1 MKRIHIVPIDEASK
15 PKPSGKAFLLP
26 GSYSPYTIGHHEM
39 ARQAAAHAASTGHA
53 YFYHGIGAASK
64 QSADDPLTHGQKRSV
79 IRSGHR
85 DIAKEHKGMQF
96 HTTEK
101 EHVSP
106 FHQVAHLARQGHKH
120 ITIGLGSDQMKE
132 GGVKTAIERHV
143 KKYGGILDK
152 DGKVHKAT
160 VSFHQMG
167 AERHEGDMPRHEVLA
182 RLRKG
187 DMSVAK
193 AGRLRKAV
201 ASGDTELAH
210 ELMPKHINKPKYFS
224 LIQKQQARVAKP
236 KKKALVKEGCM
247 SFLDFIGEDIEL
259 THSIGRNTVEPT
271 KHFGSEYLKKKE
283 ATTFGGNQKFLHH
296 KNLGEFHPN
305 YELHRHSYEERT
317 PTRDGVRKRHIHD
330 YSIVHKP
337 SNTVVGGFVGNGG
350 KVSRKSGFKEGK
362 GDDVS
367 IINLHIHPT
376 HSKKKIGASL
386 PVQAYKHL
394 HKLGH
399 SVESGSL
406 QSPGGAHVWNTLRKD
421 PEVKKH
427 VRYHDPFEGRSH
439 AAHKLPTG
447 EIWQDEQDDRTL
459 ILHRKPKKKALVA
472 ERYMSFLDFIAEAPE
487 IDPYIDPPS
496 GSIPKFKKEYI
507 DQKKHTRR
515 SEDKYTSHR
524 NLGEIHPN
532 YELHRHTV
540 KTMSSRPYHS
550 HRFSIVHK
558 ATGDVAGEIDA
569 TGGKIDRKTGEH
581 TRGTGKGLTIDW
593 IHVHPKHG
601 TKKIG
606 TSLAA
611 AAYKHMHKLGHSIK
625 AGKKQSVGG
634 AHIWDKLRHDPEVD
648 DHVKV
653 HDELYDSSTPAHK
666 LSHGEIWRD
675 DERGQ
680 DKSIVL
686 HAKPKKKSTVSEDIE
701 LIPVHR
707 DTHVEKRK
715 AADVH
720 KAYGSKTYSSDK
732 VVKRKN
738 LGQIHPG
745 YDLHQHSVEINTGRG
760 DERAVKHK
768 FTIVHKASGD
778 VAGEMHAWGGKLH
791 PVKGVIKGTKGKG
804 LKVSHLEVHPDHREK
819 KIGTS
824 LPVEMYRHLHRR
836 GHAIQSDAN
845 QSHGAA
851 NVWNTMRHDR
861 ELQKHMMIH
870 DSGGAKNSGGN
881 AFEPR
886 AYRRPERHIWY
897 QHSRSWSHDR
907 GQKVEPSFGDEPET
921 VKTLILSGKKRKKK
935 TVKEDIEMADVSQKP
950 TTSKHA
956 LRWKTRADLPKSK
969 ASRLTKGYTIHTF
982 HGPHDSPKNPV
993 TQYHTIVHDAS
1004 GDVVGELETARRE
1017 RGGNMEHAVT
1027 STRIHADHTQKKIGK
1042 SLALAAYKHLAKTR
1056 ILSSSILQSPG
1067 GASVWNRLRKDPKL
1081 KGRVFHHST
1090 SGVVPAHD
1098 IPDKMIWAHDTK
1110 VTKSKGTPES
1120 LPPSKRHASEHSK
1133 VLGSRLTIRPL
1144 QKS

>member
-1 MKRIHIVPIDEASK
+1 MKRIHIVP
-15 PKPSGKAFLLP
+15 
-26 GSYSPYTIGHHEM
+26 T
-39 ARQAAAHAASTGHA
+39 QA
-53 YFYHGIGAASK
+53 
-64 QSADDPLTHGQKRSV
+64 
-79 IRSGHR
+79 
-85 DIAKEHKGMQF
+85 
-96 HTTEK
+96 
-101 EHVSP
+101 VS
-106 FHQVAHLARQGHKH
+106 
-120 ITIGLGSDQMKE
+120 
-132 GGVKTAIERHV
+132 
-143 KKYGGILDK
+143 
-152 DGKVHKAT
+152 
-160 VSFHQMG
+160 
-167 AERHEGDMPRHEVLA
+167 
-182 RLRKG
+182 
-187 DMSVAK
+187 
-193 AGRLRKAV
+193 
-201 ASGDTELAH
+201 
-210 ELMPKHINKPKYFS
+210 
-224 LIQKQQARVAKP
+224 
-236 KKKALVKEGCM
+236 
-247 SFLDFIGEDIEL
+247 EDIEL

-283 ATTFGGNQKFLHH
+283 ATTFGGKQKFLHH

-472 ERYMSFLDFIAEAPE
+472 ERYMSFLDFIGEA
-487 IDPYIDPPS
+487 
-496 GSIPKFKKEYI
+496 
-507 DQKKHTRR
+507 
-515 SEDKYTSHR
+515 
-524 NLGEIHPN
+524 
-532 YELHRHTV
+532 
-540 KTMSSRPYHS
+540 
-550 HRFSIVHK
+550 
-558 ATGDVAGEIDA
+558 
-569 TGGKIDRKTGEH
+569 
-581 TRGTGKGLTIDW
+581 
-593 IHVHPKHG
+593 
-601 TKKIG
+601 
-606 TSLAA
+606 
-611 AAYKHMHKLGHSIK
+611 
-625 AGKKQSVGG
+625 
-634 AHIWDKLRHDPEVD
+634 
-648 DHVKV
+648 
-653 HDELYDSSTPAHK
+653 
-666 LSHGEIWRD
+666 
-675 DERGQ
+675 
-680 DKSIVL
+680 
-686 HAKPKKKSTVSEDIE
+686 
-701 LIPVHR
+701 
-707 DTHVEKRK
+707 
-715 AADVH
+715 
-720 KAYGSKTYSSDK
+720 
-732 VVKRKN
+732 
-738 LGQIHPG
+738 
-745 YDLHQHSVEINTGRG
+745 
-760 DERAVKHK
+760 
-768 FTIVHKASGD
+768 
-778 VAGEMHAWGGKLH
+778 
-791 PVKGVIKGTKGKG
+791 
-804 LKVSHLEVHPDHREK
+804 
-819 KIGTS
+819 
-824 LPVEMYRHLHRR
+824 
-836 GHAIQSDAN
+836 
-845 QSHGAA
+845 
-851 NVWNTMRHDR
+851 
-861 ELQKHMMIH
+861 
-870 DSGGAKNSGGN
+870 
-881 AFEPR
+881 
-886 AYRRPERHIWY
+886 
-897 QHSRSWSHDR
+897 
-907 GQKVEPSFGDEPET
+907 PET
-921 VKTLILSGKKRKKK
+921 VKTLILSGKKRKK

-956 LRWKTRADLPKSK
+956 LRWKTKADLPKSK

>member
-85 DIAKEHKGMQF
+85 NIAKEHKGMQF

-152 DGKVHKAT
+152 GGKVHKAT

-653 HDELYDSSTPAHK
+653 HDELLKSSKSAHE
-666 LSHGEIWRD
+666 LSHREIWQE

-686 HAKPKKKSTVSEDIE
+686 HAKP
-701 LIPVHR
+701 
-707 DTHVEKRK
+707 
-715 AADVH
+715 
-720 KAYGSKTYSSDK
+720 
-732 VVKRKN
+732 
-738 LGQIHPG
+738 
-745 YDLHQHSVEINTGRG
+745 
-760 DERAVKHK
+760 
-768 FTIVHKASGD
+768 
-778 VAGEMHAWGGKLH
+778 
-791 PVKGVIKGTKGKG
+791 
-804 LKVSHLEVHPDHREK
+804 
-819 KIGTS
+819 
-824 LPVEMYRHLHRR
+824 
-836 GHAIQSDAN
+836 
-845 QSHGAA
+845 
-851 NVWNTMRHDR
+851 
-861 ELQKHMMIH
+861 
-870 DSGGAKNSGGN
+870 
-881 AFEPR
+881 
-886 AYRRPERHIWY
+886 
-897 QHSRSWSHDR
+897 
-907 GQKVEPSFGDEPET
+907 
-921 VKTLILSGKKRKKK
+921 KKK

-956 LRWKTRADLPKSK
+956 LRWKTKADLPKSK

>member
-1 MKRIHIVPIDEASK
+1 MKTIHIVPIDEASK

-26 GSYSPYTIGHHEM
+26 GSYSPYTVGHHEM
-39 ARQAAAHAASTGHA
+39 ARQAAAHAASTGHTH
-53 YFYHGIGAASK
+53 FYHGIGAASK

-120 ITIGLGSDQMKE
+120 ITIGLGSDQMKGKLKSE
-132 GGVKTAIERHV
+132 IEKHV
-143 KKYGGILDK
+143 KKHGGILDK

-236 KKKALVKEGCM
+236 KKKALVKEGYM

-271 KHFGSEYLKKKE
+271 KHFGSEYLKRKE
-283 ATTFGGNQKFLHH
+283 STTSGDRRKFLHH
-296 KNLGEFHPN
+296 KNLGEFHPG
-305 YELHRHSYEERT
+305 YELHRHTYEEST
-317 PTRDGVRKRHIHD
+317 PTRNGVRKRHIHD
-330 YSIVHKP
+330 FSIVHKS
-337 SNTVVGGFVGNGG
+337 SNQVVGGFVGNGG

-472 ERYMSFLDFIAEAPE
+472 ERYMSFLDFISEAPE
-487 IDPYIDPPS
+487 IDHYIDPPD
-496 GSIPKFKKEYI
+496 GEIPKFKKEYI
-507 DQKKHTRR
+507 DQKKHTRH

-558 ATGDVAGEIDA
+558 KTGDVAGEIDA
-569 TGGKIDRKTGEH
+569 IGGKINRKNGEH
-581 TRGTGKGLTIDW
+581 TRGTGKGLGIEW

-611 AAYKHMHKLGHSIK
+611 AAYKHLHKLGHSIK
-625 AGKKQSVGG
+625 AGRRQSVGG
-634 AHIWDKLRHDPEVD
+634 AHIWDKLRHDPEVG

-686 HAKPKKKSTVSEDIE
+686 HAKPKKK
-701 LIPVHR
+701 
-707 DTHVEKRK
+707 
-715 AADVH
+715 
-720 KAYGSKTYSSDK
+720 
-732 VVKRKN
+732 
-738 LGQIHPG
+738 
-745 YDLHQHSVEINTGRG
+745 
-760 DERAVKHK
+760 
-768 FTIVHKASGD
+768 
-778 VAGEMHAWGGKLH
+778 
-791 PVKGVIKGTKGKG
+791 
-804 LKVSHLEVHPDHREK
+804 
-819 KIGTS
+819 
-824 LPVEMYRHLHRR
+824 
-836 GHAIQSDAN
+836 
-845 QSHGAA
+845 
-851 NVWNTMRHDR
+851 
-861 ELQKHMMIH
+861 
-870 DSGGAKNSGGN
+870 
-881 AFEPR
+881 
-886 AYRRPERHIWY
+886 
-897 QHSRSWSHDR
+897 
-907 GQKVEPSFGDEPET
+907 
-921 VKTLILSGKKRKKK
+921 
-935 TVKEDIEMADVSQKP
+935 TVKEDIEIANVLEKP
-950 TTSKHA
+950 RGGLLSA
-956 LRWKTRADLPKSK
+956 RNFAKTVERTGNPTKRSGRIA
-969 ASRLTKGYTIHTF
+969 KGYTLHTST
-982 HGPHDSPKNPV
+982 HKDDPKV
-993 TQYHTIVHDAS
+993 QTHYIVHDQTGHVAGEVS
-1004 GDVVGELETARRE
+1004 TVSHGD
-1017 RGGNMEHAVT
+1017 EHQVIHT
-1027 STRIHADHTQKKIGK
+1027 EVHGLHTRKKIGK
-1042 SLALAAYKHLAKTR
+1042 SLAALAYKHIAKKKGN
-1056 ILSSSILQSPG
+1056 LWSSGLQSPG
-1067 GASVWNRLRKDPKL
+1067 GASVWNRLRKDPKM
-1081 KGRVFHHST
+1081 KGRVFHHT
-1090 SGVVPAHD
+1090 AKGEVPAHD
-1098 IPDKMIWAHDTK
+1098 VPEKRIWASDTLPHEPK
-1110 VTKSKGTPES
+1110 VAKSKGTPSFLPTTRES
-1120 LPPSKRHASEHSK
+1120 DPEYRR
-1133 VLGSRLTIRPL
+1133 VLGSRLVIRPL
-1144 QKS
+1144 RKS

>member
-39 ARQAAAHAASTGHA
+39 ARQAAAHAASTGHT

-85 DIAKEHKGMQF
+85 NIAKEHKGMQF

-106 FHQVAHLARQGHKH
+106 FRQVAHLARQGHKH

-152 DGKVHKAT
+152 GGKVHKAT

-224 LIQKQQARVAKP
+224 LIKKQQARVAKP

-283 ATTFGGNQKFLHH
+283 ATTFGGKQKFLHH

-459 ILHRKPKKKALVA
+459 ILHRKPKKKALV
-472 ERYMSFLDFIAEAPE
+472 
-487 IDPYIDPPS
+487 
-496 GSIPKFKKEYI
+496 
-507 DQKKHTRR
+507 
-515 SEDKYTSHR
+515 
-524 NLGEIHPN
+524 
-532 YELHRHTV
+532 
-540 KTMSSRPYHS
+540 
-550 HRFSIVHK
+550 
-558 ATGDVAGEIDA
+558 
-569 TGGKIDRKTGEH
+569 
-581 TRGTGKGLTIDW
+581 
-593 IHVHPKHG
+593 
-601 TKKIG
+601 
-606 TSLAA
+606 
-611 AAYKHMHKLGHSIK
+611 
-625 AGKKQSVGG
+625 
-634 AHIWDKLRHDPEVD
+634 
-648 DHVKV
+648 
-653 HDELYDSSTPAHK
+653 
-666 LSHGEIWRD
+666 
-675 DERGQ
+675 
-680 DKSIVL
+680 
-686 HAKPKKKSTVSEDIE
+686 
-701 LIPVHR
+701 
-707 DTHVEKRK
+707 
-715 AADVH
+715 
-720 KAYGSKTYSSDK
+720 
-732 VVKRKN
+732 
-738 LGQIHPG
+738 
-745 YDLHQHSVEINTGRG
+745 
-760 DERAVKHK
+760 
-768 FTIVHKASGD
+768 
-778 VAGEMHAWGGKLH
+778 
-791 PVKGVIKGTKGKG
+791 
-804 LKVSHLEVHPDHREK
+804 
-819 KIGTS
+819 
-824 LPVEMYRHLHRR
+824 
-836 GHAIQSDAN
+836 
-845 QSHGAA
+845 
-851 NVWNTMRHDR
+851 
-861 ELQKHMMIH
+861 
-870 DSGGAKNSGGN
+870 
-881 AFEPR
+881 
-886 AYRRPERHIWY
+886 
-897 QHSRSWSHDR
+897 
-907 GQKVEPSFGDEPET
+907 
-921 VKTLILSGKKRKKK
+921 
-935 TVKEDIEMADVSQKP
+935 KEDIEIANVLEKP
-950 TTSKHA
+950 SSGLLSPRNFA
-956 LRWKTRADLPKSK
+956 KTVEKTGNPTKRSGRIA
-969 ASRLTKGYTIHTF
+969 KGYTLHTST
-982 HGPHDSPKNPV
+982 HKDDPKV
-993 TQYHTIVHDAS
+993 QTHYIVHDQTGHVAGEVS
-1004 GDVVGELETARRE
+1004 TVSHGD
-1017 RGGNMEHAVT
+1017 EHQVIHTEVHGAH
-1027 STRIHADHTQKKIGK
+1027 TRKKIGK
-1042 SLALAAYKHLAKTR
+1042 SLAALAYKHIAKKKGN
-1056 ILSSSILQSPG
+1056 LWSSGLQSPG
-1067 GASVWNRLRKDPKL
+1067 GASVWNRLRKDPKM
-1081 KGRVFHHST
+1081 KGRVFHHT
-1090 SGVVPAHD
+1090 RAGEVPAHD
-1098 IPDKMIWAHDTK
+1098 VPEKRIWASDTLEDEPK
-1110 VTKSKGTPES
+1110 VTKSKGTPSFLPTTGES
-1120 LPPSKRHASEHSK
+1120 DLEHRR
-1133 VLGSRLTIRPL
+1133 VLGSRLVIRPL
-1144 QKS
+1144 RKS

>member
-39 ARQAAAHAASTGHA
+39 ARQAAAHAASTGHT

-85 DIAKEHKGMQF
+85 NIAKEHKGMQF

-106 FHQVAHLARQGHKH
+106 FRQVAHLARQGHKH

-152 DGKVHKAT
+152 GGKVHKAT

-283 ATTFGGNQKFLHH
+283 ATTFGGKQKFLHH

-459 ILHRKPKKKALVA
+459 ILHRKPKKK
-472 ERYMSFLDFIAEAPE
+472 
-487 IDPYIDPPS
+487 
-496 GSIPKFKKEYI
+496 
-507 DQKKHTRR
+507 
-515 SEDKYTSHR
+515 
-524 NLGEIHPN
+524 
-532 YELHRHTV
+532 
-540 KTMSSRPYHS
+540 
-550 HRFSIVHK
+550 
-558 ATGDVAGEIDA
+558 
-569 TGGKIDRKTGEH
+569 
-581 TRGTGKGLTIDW
+581 
-593 IHVHPKHG
+593 
-601 TKKIG
+601 
-606 TSLAA
+606 
-611 AAYKHMHKLGHSIK
+611 
-625 AGKKQSVGG
+625 
-634 AHIWDKLRHDPEVD
+634 
-648 DHVKV
+648 
-653 HDELYDSSTPAHK
+653 
-666 LSHGEIWRD
+666 
-675 DERGQ
+675 
-680 DKSIVL
+680 
-686 HAKPKKKSTVSEDIE
+686 STVSEDIE

-836 GHAIQSDAN
+836 GHAIQSDAI

-870 DSGGAKNSGGN
+870 DSGGAKNSRGN

-897 QHSRSWSHDR
+897 QHGRNWSSGR
-907 GQKVEPSFGDEPET
+907 EKVEGSHGDEPET

-935 TVKEDIEMADVSQKP
+935 TVKEDIEIANVLEKP
-950 TTSKHA
+950 SSGLLSPRNFA
-956 LRWKTRADLPKSK
+956 KTVERTGNPTKRSGRIA
-969 ASRLTKGYTIHTF
+969 KGYTLHTST
-982 HGPHDSPKNPV
+982 HKDDPKV
-993 TQYHTIVHDAS
+993 QTHYIVHDQTDHVAGEVS
-1004 GDVVGELETARRE
+1004 TVSHGD
-1017 RGGNMEHAVT
+1017 EHQVIHTEVHGAH
-1027 STRIHADHTQKKIGK
+1027 TRKKIGK
-1042 SLALAAYKHLAKTR
+1042 SLAALAYKHIAKKKGN
-1056 ILSSSILQSPG
+1056 LWSSGLQSPG
-1067 GASVWNRLRKDPKL
+1067 GASVWNRLRKDPKM
-1081 KGRVFHHST
+1081 KGRVFHHT
-1090 SGVVPAHD
+1090 RAGEVPAHD
-1098 IPDKMIWAHDTK
+1098 VPEKRIWASDTLEDEPK
-1110 VTKSKGTPES
+1110 VTKSKGTPSFLPTTGES
-1120 LPPSKRHASEHSK
+1120 DLEHRR
-1133 VLGSRLTIRPL
+1133 VLGSRLVIRPL

>member
-1098 IPDKMIWAHDTK
+1098 IPDKMIWAHETK

>member
-39 ARQAAAHAASTGHA
+39 ARQAAAHAASTGHT

-85 DIAKEHKGMQF
+85 NIAKEHKGMQF

-106 FHQVAHLARQGHKH
+106 FRQVAHLARQGHKH

-152 DGKVHKAT
+152 GGKVHKAT

-283 ATTFGGNQKFLHH
+283 ATTFGGKQKFLHH

-459 ILHRKPKKKALVA
+459 ILHRKPKKK
-472 ERYMSFLDFIAEAPE
+472 
-487 IDPYIDPPS
+487 
-496 GSIPKFKKEYI
+496 
-507 DQKKHTRR
+507 
-515 SEDKYTSHR
+515 
-524 NLGEIHPN
+524 
-532 YELHRHTV
+532 
-540 KTMSSRPYHS
+540 
-550 HRFSIVHK
+550 
-558 ATGDVAGEIDA
+558 
-569 TGGKIDRKTGEH
+569 
-581 TRGTGKGLTIDW
+581 
-593 IHVHPKHG
+593 
-601 TKKIG
+601 
-606 TSLAA
+606 
-611 AAYKHMHKLGHSIK
+611 
-625 AGKKQSVGG
+625 
-634 AHIWDKLRHDPEVD
+634 
-648 DHVKV
+648 
-653 HDELYDSSTPAHK
+653 
-666 LSHGEIWRD
+666 
-675 DERGQ
+675 
-680 DKSIVL
+680 
-686 HAKPKKKSTVSEDIE
+686 STVSEDIE

-836 GHAIQSDAN
+836 GHAIQSDAI

-870 DSGGAKNSGGN
+870 DSGGAKNSRGN

-897 QHSRSWSHDR
+897 QHGRNWSSGR
-907 GQKVEPSFGDEPET
+907 EKVEGSHGDEPET

-935 TVKEDIEMADVSQKP
+935 TVKEDIEIANVLEKP
-950 TTSKHA
+950 SSGLLSPRNFA
-956 LRWKTRADLPKSK
+956 KTVERTGNPTKRSGRIA
-969 ASRLTKGYTIHTF
+969 KGYTLHTST
-982 HGPHDSPKNPV
+982 HKDDPKV
-993 TQYHTIVHDAS
+993 QTHYIVHDQTGHVAGEVS
-1004 GDVVGELETARRE
+1004 TVSHGD
-1017 RGGNMEHAVT
+1017 EHQVIHTEVHGAH
-1027 STRIHADHTQKKIGK
+1027 TRKKIGK
-1042 SLALAAYKHLAKTR
+1042 SLAALAYKHIAKKKGN
-1056 ILSSSILQSPG
+1056 LWSSGLQSPG
-1067 GASVWNRLRKDPKL
+1067 GASVWNRLRKDPKM
-1081 KGRVFHHST
+1081 KGRVFHHT
-1090 SGVVPAHD
+1090 RAGEVPAHD
-1098 IPDKMIWAHDTK
+1098 VPEKRIWASDTLEDEPK
-1110 VTKSKGTPES
+1110 VTKSKGTPSFLPTTGES
-1120 LPPSKRHASEHSK
+1120 DLEHRR
-1133 VLGSRLTIRPL
+1133 VLGSRLVIRPL

>member
-39 ARQAAAHAASTGHA
+39 ARQAAAHAASTGHS

-85 DIAKEHKGMQF
+85 NIAKEHKGMQF

-106 FHQVAHLARQGHKH
+106 FRQVAHLARQGHKH

-152 DGKVHKAT
+152 GGKVHKAT

-182 RLRKG
+182 RIRKG

-224 LIQKQQARVAKP
+224 LIKKQQARVAKP

-283 ATTFGGNQKFLHH
+283 ATTFGGKQKFLHH

-367 IINLHIHPT
+367 IINLHVHPT

-459 ILHRKPKKKALVA
+459 ILHRKPKKKALV
-472 ERYMSFLDFIAEAPE
+472 
-487 IDPYIDPPS
+487 
-496 GSIPKFKKEYI
+496 
-507 DQKKHTRR
+507 
-515 SEDKYTSHR
+515 
-524 NLGEIHPN
+524 
-532 YELHRHTV
+532 
-540 KTMSSRPYHS
+540 
-550 HRFSIVHK
+550 
-558 ATGDVAGEIDA
+558 
-569 TGGKIDRKTGEH
+569 
-581 TRGTGKGLTIDW
+581 
-593 IHVHPKHG
+593 
-601 TKKIG
+601 
-606 TSLAA
+606 
-611 AAYKHMHKLGHSIK
+611 
-625 AGKKQSVGG
+625 
-634 AHIWDKLRHDPEVD
+634 
-648 DHVKV
+648 
-653 HDELYDSSTPAHK
+653 
-666 LSHGEIWRD
+666 
-675 DERGQ
+675 
-680 DKSIVL
+680 
-686 HAKPKKKSTVSEDIE
+686 
-701 LIPVHR
+701 
-707 DTHVEKRK
+707 
-715 AADVH
+715 
-720 KAYGSKTYSSDK
+720 
-732 VVKRKN
+732 
-738 LGQIHPG
+738 
-745 YDLHQHSVEINTGRG
+745 
-760 DERAVKHK
+760 
-768 FTIVHKASGD
+768 
-778 VAGEMHAWGGKLH
+778 
-791 PVKGVIKGTKGKG
+791 
-804 LKVSHLEVHPDHREK
+804 
-819 KIGTS
+819 
-824 LPVEMYRHLHRR
+824 
-836 GHAIQSDAN
+836 
-845 QSHGAA
+845 
-851 NVWNTMRHDR
+851 
-861 ELQKHMMIH
+861 
-870 DSGGAKNSGGN
+870 
-881 AFEPR
+881 
-886 AYRRPERHIWY
+886 
-897 QHSRSWSHDR
+897 
-907 GQKVEPSFGDEPET
+907 
-921 VKTLILSGKKRKKK
+921 
-935 TVKEDIEMADVSQKP
+935 KEDIEIANVLEKP
-950 TTSKHA
+950 SSGLLSPRNFA
-956 LRWKTRADLPKSK
+956 KTVERTGNPTKRSGRIA
-969 ASRLTKGYTIHTF
+969 KGYTLHTST
-982 HGPHDSPKNPV
+982 HKDDPKV
-993 TQYHTIVHDAS
+993 QTHYIVHDQTGHVAGEVS
-1004 GDVVGELETARRE
+1004 TVSHGD
-1017 RGGNMEHAVT
+1017 EHQVIHTEVHGAH
-1027 STRIHADHTQKKIGK
+1027 TRKKIGK
-1042 SLALAAYKHLAKTR
+1042 SLAALAYKHIAKKKGN
-1056 ILSSSILQSPG
+1056 LWSSGLQSPG
-1067 GASVWNRLRKDPKL
+1067 GASVWNRLRKDPKM
-1081 KGRVFHHST
+1081 KGRVFHHT
-1090 SGVVPAHD
+1090 RAGEVPAHD
-1098 IPDKMIWAHDTK
+1098 VPEKRIWASDTLEDEPK
-1110 VTKSKGTPES
+1110 VTKSKGTPSFLPTTGES
-1120 LPPSKRHASEHSK
+1120 DLEHRR
-1133 VLGSRLTIRPL
+1133 VLGSRLVIRPL
-1144 QKS
+1144 RKS

>member
-39 ARQAAAHAASTGHA
+39 ARQAAAHAASTGHT

-85 DIAKEHKGMQF
+85 NIAKEHKGMQF

-106 FHQVAHLARQGHKH
+106 FRQVAHLARQGHKH

-152 DGKVHKAT
+152 GGKVHKAT

-224 LIQKQQARVAKP
+224 LIKKQQARVAKP

-283 ATTFGGNQKFLHH
+283 ATTFGGKQKFLHH

-459 ILHRKPKKKALVA
+459 ILHRKPKKKALV
-472 ERYMSFLDFIAEAPE
+472 
-487 IDPYIDPPS
+487 
-496 GSIPKFKKEYI
+496 
-507 DQKKHTRR
+507 
-515 SEDKYTSHR
+515 
-524 NLGEIHPN
+524 
-532 YELHRHTV
+532 
-540 KTMSSRPYHS
+540 
-550 HRFSIVHK
+550 
-558 ATGDVAGEIDA
+558 
-569 TGGKIDRKTGEH
+569 
-581 TRGTGKGLTIDW
+581 
-593 IHVHPKHG
+593 
-601 TKKIG
+601 
-606 TSLAA
+606 
-611 AAYKHMHKLGHSIK
+611 
-625 AGKKQSVGG
+625 
-634 AHIWDKLRHDPEVD
+634 
-648 DHVKV
+648 
-653 HDELYDSSTPAHK
+653 
-666 LSHGEIWRD
+666 
-675 DERGQ
+675 
-680 DKSIVL
+680 
-686 HAKPKKKSTVSEDIE
+686 
-701 LIPVHR
+701 
-707 DTHVEKRK
+707 
-715 AADVH
+715 
-720 KAYGSKTYSSDK
+720 
-732 VVKRKN
+732 
-738 LGQIHPG
+738 
-745 YDLHQHSVEINTGRG
+745 
-760 DERAVKHK
+760 
-768 FTIVHKASGD
+768 
-778 VAGEMHAWGGKLH
+778 
-791 PVKGVIKGTKGKG
+791 
-804 LKVSHLEVHPDHREK
+804 
-819 KIGTS
+819 
-824 LPVEMYRHLHRR
+824 
-836 GHAIQSDAN
+836 
-845 QSHGAA
+845 
-851 NVWNTMRHDR
+851 
-861 ELQKHMMIH
+861 
-870 DSGGAKNSGGN
+870 
-881 AFEPR
+881 
-886 AYRRPERHIWY
+886 
-897 QHSRSWSHDR
+897 
-907 GQKVEPSFGDEPET
+907 
-921 VKTLILSGKKRKKK
+921 
-935 TVKEDIEMADVSQKP
+935 KEDIEIANVLEKP
-950 TTSKHA
+950 SSGLLSPRNFT
-956 LRWKTRADLPKSK
+956 KTVERTGNPTKRSGRIA
-969 ASRLTKGYTIHTF
+969 KGYTLHTST
-982 HGPHDSPKNPV
+982 HKDDPKV
-993 TQYHTIVHDAS
+993 QTHYIVHDQTGHVAGEVS
-1004 GDVVGELETARRE
+1004 TVSHGD
-1017 RGGNMEHAVT
+1017 EHQVIHTEVHGAH
-1027 STRIHADHTQKKIGK
+1027 TRKKIGK
-1042 SLALAAYKHLAKTR
+1042 SLAALAYKHIAKKKGN
-1056 ILSSSILQSPG
+1056 LWSSGLQSPG
-1067 GASVWNRLRKDPKL
+1067 GASVWNRLRKDPKM
-1081 KGRVFHHST
+1081 KGRVFHHT
-1090 SGVVPAHD
+1090 RAGEVPAHD
-1098 IPDKMIWAHDTK
+1098 VPEKRIWASDTLEDEPK
-1110 VTKSKGTPES
+1110 VTKSKGTPSFLPTTGES
-1120 LPPSKRHASEHSK
+1120 DLEHRR
-1133 VLGSRLTIRPL
+1133 VLGSRLVIRPL
-1144 QKS
+1144 RKS

>member
-39 ARQAAAHAASTGHA
+39 ARQAAAHAASTGHTH
-53 YFYHGIGAASK
+53 FYHGIGAASK

-236 KKKALVKEGCM
+236 KKKALVAERYISFLDFISEAPEIDPYIEPSESEYPHKYDKHFRDGKKQHVYDPKNDRYVGHRNLGEIHPGYELHRHTMARRGIGRGEDPVVHFHRYTIVHKKSKDVAGEIDATAGKMNRKTGEHRPGTGKGLKIEWVGVHSDHSSKKAGKSLAVAAYKHLHSKGHSIKSDVRQSYGGAHVWDKMRHDPDVKDHVKFHDQLDNKATPAHELSHGRIWKQDQSGQESTLVLHAKPKKKALVKEGCM

-283 ATTFGGNQKFLHH
+283 ATTFGGKQKFLHH

-459 ILHRKPKKKALVA
+459 ILHRKPK
-472 ERYMSFLDFIAEAPE
+472 
-487 IDPYIDPPS
+487 
-496 GSIPKFKKEYI
+496 
-507 DQKKHTRR
+507 
-515 SEDKYTSHR
+515 
-524 NLGEIHPN
+524 N
-532 YELHRHTV
+532 
-540 KTMSSRPYHS
+540 
-550 HRFSIVHK
+550 
-558 ATGDVAGEIDA
+558 
-569 TGGKIDRKTGEH
+569 
-581 TRGTGKGLTIDW
+581 
-593 IHVHPKHG
+593 
-601 TKKIG
+601 
-606 TSLAA
+606 
-611 AAYKHMHKLGHSIK
+611 
-625 AGKKQSVGG
+625 
-634 AHIWDKLRHDPEVD
+634 
-648 DHVKV
+648 
-653 HDELYDSSTPAHK
+653 
-666 LSHGEIWRD
+666 
-675 DERGQ
+675 
-680 DKSIVL
+680 
-686 HAKPKKKSTVSEDIE
+686 KP
-701 LIPVHR
+701 
-707 DTHVEKRK
+707 
-715 AADVH
+715 
-720 KAYGSKTYSSDK
+720 
-732 VVKRKN
+732 
-738 LGQIHPG
+738 
-745 YDLHQHSVEINTGRG
+745 
-760 DERAVKHK
+760 
-768 FTIVHKASGD
+768 
-778 VAGEMHAWGGKLH
+778 
-791 PVKGVIKGTKGKG
+791 
-804 LKVSHLEVHPDHREK
+804 
-819 KIGTS
+819 
-824 LPVEMYRHLHRR
+824 
-836 GHAIQSDAN
+836 
-845 QSHGAA
+845 
-851 NVWNTMRHDR
+851 
-861 ELQKHMMIH
+861 
-870 DSGGAKNSGGN
+870 
-881 AFEPR
+881 
-886 AYRRPERHIWY
+886 
-897 QHSRSWSHDR
+897 
-907 GQKVEPSFGDEPET
+907 
-921 VKTLILSGKKRKKK
+921 KKK

-1098 IPDKMIWAHDTK
+1098 IPDKMIWAHETK

>member
-1 MKRIHIVPIDEASK
+1 MKRIHIVP
-15 PKPSGKAFLLP
+15 
-26 GSYSPYTIGHHEM
+26 T
-39 ARQAAAHAASTGHA
+39 QA
-53 YFYHGIGAASK
+53 
-64 QSADDPLTHGQKRSV
+64 
-79 IRSGHR
+79 
-85 DIAKEHKGMQF
+85 
-96 HTTEK
+96 
-101 EHVSP
+101 VS
-106 FHQVAHLARQGHKH
+106 
-120 ITIGLGSDQMKE
+120 
-132 GGVKTAIERHV
+132 
-143 KKYGGILDK
+143 
-152 DGKVHKAT
+152 
-160 VSFHQMG
+160 
-167 AERHEGDMPRHEVLA
+167 
-182 RLRKG
+182 
-187 DMSVAK
+187 
-193 AGRLRKAV
+193 
-201 ASGDTELAH
+201 
-210 ELMPKHINKPKYFS
+210 
-224 LIQKQQARVAKP
+224 
-236 KKKALVKEGCM
+236 
-247 SFLDFIGEDIEL
+247 EDIEL

-271 KHFGSEYLKKKE
+271 KHFGSEYLKRKE
-283 ATTFGGNQKFLHH
+283 STPFGDRRKFLHH
-296 KNLGEFHPN
+296 KNLGEFHPG
-305 YELHRHSYEERT
+305 YELHRHTYEEGT
-317 PTRDGVRKRHIHD
+317 PTRNGVRKRHIHD
-330 YSIVHKP
+330 FSIVHKS
-337 SNTVVGGFVGNGG
+337 SNQVVGGFDANGG
-350 KVSRKSGFKEGK
+350 KISRKSGFKEGK
-362 GDDVS
+362 GDDLN
-367 IINLHIHPT
+367 IINLHVHPT

-386 PVQAYKHL
+386 AVQAYKHL

-399 SVESGSL
+399 SIESGSL

-472 ERYMSFLDFIAEAPE
+472 ERYMSFLDFISEAPE

-507 DQKKHTRR
+507 DQKKHTRH

-569 TGGKIDRKTGEH
+569 TGGKIDRKTGKH

-653 HDELYDSSTPAHK
+653 HDELLKSSKSAHE
-666 LSHGEIWRD
+666 LSHREIWRE

-732 VVKRKN
+732 VVKRMN

-760 DERAVKHK
+760 DQRAVKHK
-768 FTIVHKASGD
+768 FTIVHRASGD
-778 VAGEMHAWGGKLH
+778 IAGEMHAWGGKLH
-791 PVKGVIKGTKGKG
+791 PTKGIVYGTKGKG

-836 GHAIQSDAN
+836 GHAIQSDAI

-861 ELQKHMMIH
+861 ELKKHMMIH
-870 DSGGAKNSGGN
+870 DSGGAKNSRGN

-886 AYRRPERHIWY
+886 AHKRPESHIWY
-897 QHSRSWSHDR
+897 QHSRSWSR
-907 GQKVEPSFGDEPET
+907 GGEKVEGSGGDEPET
-921 VKTLILSGKKRKKK
+921 VKTLILSGKKRKK

-1098 IPDKMIWAHDTK
+1098 IPDKMIWAHETK

-1120 LPPSKRHASEHSK
+1120 LPPSKHHASEHSK
-1133 VLGSRLTIRPL
+1133 VLGSRLVIRPL
-1144 QKS
+1144 RKS

>member
-39 ARQAAAHAASTGHA
+39 ARQAAAHAASTGHT

-85 DIAKEHKGMQF
+85 NIAKEHKGMQF

-187 DMSVAK
+187 DMSVTK

-283 ATTFGGNQKFLHH
+283 ATTFGGKQKFLHH

-459 ILHRKPKKKALVA
+459 ILHRKPKKKALV
-472 ERYMSFLDFIAEAPE
+472 
-487 IDPYIDPPS
+487 
-496 GSIPKFKKEYI
+496 
-507 DQKKHTRR
+507 
-515 SEDKYTSHR
+515 
-524 NLGEIHPN
+524 
-532 YELHRHTV
+532 
-540 KTMSSRPYHS
+540 
-550 HRFSIVHK
+550 
-558 ATGDVAGEIDA
+558 
-569 TGGKIDRKTGEH
+569 
-581 TRGTGKGLTIDW
+581 
-593 IHVHPKHG
+593 
-601 TKKIG
+601 
-606 TSLAA
+606 
-611 AAYKHMHKLGHSIK
+611 
-625 AGKKQSVGG
+625 
-634 AHIWDKLRHDPEVD
+634 
-648 DHVKV
+648 
-653 HDELYDSSTPAHK
+653 
-666 LSHGEIWRD
+666 
-675 DERGQ
+675 
-680 DKSIVL
+680 
-686 HAKPKKKSTVSEDIE
+686 
-701 LIPVHR
+701 
-707 DTHVEKRK
+707 
-715 AADVH
+715 
-720 KAYGSKTYSSDK
+720 
-732 VVKRKN
+732 
-738 LGQIHPG
+738 
-745 YDLHQHSVEINTGRG
+745 
-760 DERAVKHK
+760 
-768 FTIVHKASGD
+768 
-778 VAGEMHAWGGKLH
+778 
-791 PVKGVIKGTKGKG
+791 
-804 LKVSHLEVHPDHREK
+804 
-819 KIGTS
+819 
-824 LPVEMYRHLHRR
+824 
-836 GHAIQSDAN
+836 
-845 QSHGAA
+845 
-851 NVWNTMRHDR
+851 
-861 ELQKHMMIH
+861 
-870 DSGGAKNSGGN
+870 
-881 AFEPR
+881 
-886 AYRRPERHIWY
+886 
-897 QHSRSWSHDR
+897 
-907 GQKVEPSFGDEPET
+907 
-921 VKTLILSGKKRKKK
+921 
-935 TVKEDIEMADVSQKP
+935 KEDIEIANVLEKP
-950 TTSKHA
+950 SSGLLSPRNFT
-956 LRWKTRADLPKSK
+956 KTVERTGNPTKRSGRIA
-969 ASRLTKGYTIHTF
+969 KGYTLHTST
-982 HGPHDSPKNPV
+982 HKDDPKV
-993 TQYHTIVHDAS
+993 QTHYIVHDQTGHVAGEVS
-1004 GDVVGELETARRE
+1004 TVSHGD
-1017 RGGNMEHAVT
+1017 EHQVIHTEVHGAH
-1027 STRIHADHTQKKIGK
+1027 TRKKIGK
-1042 SLALAAYKHLAKTR
+1042 SLAALAYKHIAKKKGN
-1056 ILSSSILQSPG
+1056 LWSSGLQSPG
-1067 GASVWNRLRKDPKL
+1067 GASVWNRLRKDPKM
-1081 KGRVFHHST
+1081 KGRVFHHT
-1090 SGVVPAHD
+1090 RAGEVPAHD
-1098 IPDKMIWAHDTK
+1098 VPEKRIWASDTLEDEPK
-1110 VTKSKGTPES
+1110 VTKSKGTPSFLPTTRES
-1120 LPPSKRHASEHSK
+1120 DLEHRR
-1133 VLGSRLTIRPL
+1133 VLGSRLVIRPL
-1144 QKS
+1144 RKS